1 MAPVELNIDTLPETV
16 KDNSIVLVDL
26 WASWCGPCMRFAPVY
41 DAAAEKHPDVV
52 FGKVDT
58 EAERDLAAALDI
70 QAIPTL
76 MAFRDGILV
85 YRESGAL
92 SESQLDNLIQ
102 QVEALDMDA
111 VKAQVAAQS
120 QSEGAQN

>member
-92 SESQLDNLIQ
+92 SEQQLDNLIQ
-102 QVEALDMDA
+102 QVQDLDMDE

-120 QSEGAQN
+120 QQAPQN

>member
-1 MAPVELNIDTLPETV
+1 MAPVELNIETLPETV
-16 KDNSIVLVDL
+16 KDNGVVLVDL

-92 SESQLDNLIQ
+92 SEQQLDNLIQ
-102 QVEALDMDA
+102 QVQDLDMDE

-120 QSEGAQN
+120 QQAPQN

>member
-1 MAPVELNIDTLPETV
+1 MAPVELNIETLPETV
-16 KDNSIVLVDL
+16 KDNGVVLVDL

-41 DAAAEKHPDVV
+41 DAAAEKHPEVV

-92 SESQLDNLIQ
+92 SEQQLDNLIQ
-102 QVEALDMDA
+102 QVQDLDMDE
-111 VKAQVAAQS
+111 VKAQVAAQAP
-120 QSEGAQN
+120 QG